1 MLIVVTGGIGSGKT
15 YVTKIFETLNIPILY
30 ADQIAKDIILTNKNI
45 YDTIQK
51 YFNVFNLQKN
61 LKKIKIEIFKYKKKR
76 LFLENII
83 HQKVLEKIAN
93 INTNCIVEIP
103 LLHNLSNLLTFIKF
117 DKLILVNCDK
127 NIQISRVMH
136 RDKLSKSQVISIIN
150 SQLSI
155 SHGANKIQQL
165 ADYIVDGNKLDQLH
179 MQAINLCL
187 LLKNM
192 LQNID
197 QDIKTYPNGVNQL

>member
-15 YVTKIFETLNIPILY
+15 YVTKIFETLNIPILH
-30 ADQIAKDIILTNKNI
+30 ADQIAKDIILNNKNI
-45 YDTIQK
+45 YETIQK
-51 YFNVFNLQKN
+51 YFNVFNVQQN
-61 LKKIKIEIFKYKKKR
+61 FKKIKLEIFKYKKKR

-93 INTNCIVEIP
+93 ISTNCIVEIP

-127 NIQISRVMH
+127 NIQISRVMR
-136 RDKLSKSQVISIIN
+136 RDKLSKAQVMLIIN

-155 SHGANKIQQL
+155 ANGVNKIQQL
-165 ADYIVDGNKLDQLH
+165 ADYIVDGNNLDQLH
-179 MQAINLCL
+179 IQAIHLCS

-192 LQNID
+192 LQNIV
-197 QDIKTYPNGVNQL
+197 QDITIYPHEVN